1 MSASVNG
8 LAIHEGLEIEDH
20 ANAFST
26 PLEILPEWY
35 LFPIFNLLRILSE
48 KCIGILSILA
58 LASLF
63 LELPIAENLNRYQNP
78 FHRPIM
84 LALFLGALVCAP
96 WLGLGPLAPIP
107 QALPGSSLPGLAA

>member
-1 MSASVNG
+1 MSASGAG
-8 LAIHEGLEIEDH
+8 LAVHESLGISDH
-20 ANAFST
+20 ANAFAT

-35 LFPIFNLLRILSE
+35 LFPIFNLLRILSD

-63 LELPIAENLNRYQNP
+63 LKLPIAENLNKHQNP

-84 LALFLGALVCAP
+84 LALFLALLLSSI
-96 WLGLGPLAPIP
+96 WLSLGPLAAISE
-107 QALPGSSLPGLAA
+107 ALPLAAVL